1 MTPPPPAPPGD
12 EQPVLYLER
21 GARWASVAVVPAL
34 AALAAVAELLVGGP
48 VHLLG
53 WLVLALVGAAGAA
66 VLVRAR
72 RSLVTVRVTP
82 AEVRFGQESL
92 RVADLAEIDDVGAS
106 LGARVMGGGWA
117 APRRT
122 HEVPLR
128 LVDGTTV
135 LGWARHPERLRVAV
149 RGLLRNRG

>member
-1 MTPPPPAPPGD
+1 VRPDPSGLGG
-12 EQPVLYLER
+12 EQPVLYLEH

-34 AALAAVAELLVGGP
+34 AVVAIGAEALAGGP

-53 WLVLALVGAAGAA
+53 WLLLAVAGAAGAA
-66 VLVRAR
+66 VIVRAR
-72 RSLVTVRVTP
+72 RALVTVRVTP
-82 AEVRFGQESL
+82 TEVRFGQE
-92 RVADLAEIDDVGAS
+92 RLAVSELAGVDDVGAQ

-122 HEVPLR
+122 DEVPLR

-135 LGWARHPERLRVAV
+135 MGWARHPDQLRAV
-149 RGLLRNRG
+149 VRDLLPDRE